1 MYVKLVKGTID
12 REYQFENNIN
22 AAVDGL
28 YQLKGCIVISDIR
41 VISKDDTLLAVITYN
56 TYNENDMFEAVNNE
70 SVYEY
75 STQFKA
81 LSAIGS
87 ATVDSDKSSLHD
99 IIMKYS
105 SGDTN
110 NAYAGYTDAGEE
122 YLTEN

>member
-41 VISKDDTLLAVITYN
+41 VVSKDDTLLAIITYN
-56 TYNENDMFEAVNNE
+56 TYNENGMFEHLANDG

-75 STQFKA
+75 SVPST
-81 LSAIGS
+81 IGS
-87 ATVDSDKSSLHD
+87 TTVDSDKTSFHD
-99 IIMKYS
+99 IVMKHTGRESCY
-105 SGDTN
+105 
-110 NAYAGYTDAGEE
+110 E
-122 YLTEN
+122 